1 MHAGNGPKC
10 LTIAFFRQFFQPL
23 FHFLKTPLD
32 GSTDPVEMND
42 LIKLTYSQGIKVAI
56 GYFSFFNLQSIL
68 TISRINNSSREQF
81 ILEHILMKN
90 QCKND
95 LLYYSD
101 DEGLQQDGTLLLRSD
116 V

>member
-1 MHAGNGPKC
+1 M
-10 LTIAFFRQFFQPL
+10 
-23 FHFLKTPLD
+23 KTPLD

-56 GYFSFFNLQSIL
+56 GYFSFFNLQSVL

-81 ILEHILMKN
+81 IMEHMLMKN

-95 LLYYSD
+95 LLYYSIVVMMWVYNKM
-101 DEGLQQDGTLLLRSD
+101 GLCLSEVMFRISFPG
-116 V
+116 